1 LNPAFAAGFFNAN
14 IILMSYKKYLL
25 IGLVLFWPLNSLA
38 QNTDSSANASNLP
51 IPQHAVSM
59 HGEVK
64 YGPNYTHFDY
74 ANPNAPKGGTL
85 KLSALGSFDSL
96 NPYIVKGSPAAGLTF
111 LGSNLVFE
119 SLMEQ
124 SNDEPFT
131 MYGLLAETIEL
142 PEDRSWVA
150 FNLRP
155 EAKWADGSPVTAKDV
170 VWSFNTL
177 MEKGTPFFKAYYGD
191 VKNVT
196 ATSPSRVKF
205 TFLHNG
211 NAELPLILSQ
221 MPVLPETYWSGESHD
236 FSKTTLSPPMG
247 SGPYKIDQVVPG
259 RSITYTKRD
268 DWWGSDLSINK
279 GRYNFKNIVYDYY
292 LDDNVALEAFLSG
305 AYDVR
310 LENTAKLWATA
321 YKTPAVNSGDI
332 QKEEIQ
338 NGRPAGMQG
347 YIFNLRRDIFKDP
360 KVREAIG
367 YAFDFDWSNKQFA
380 YGSYTRTK
388 SYFENSELASNGI
401 PQGRELEILEEFRDQ
416 LPNKVFT
423 EEYSPPASDGSGNIR
438 ANLRVAAELL
448 EEAGYILGK
457 NGVRVHKDTG
467 TPLRFEIIDGN
478 PVFERWTLPFIRNL
492 KRIGVDA
499 NFRAVDSAQYQN
511 RMNNYDYDMT
521 IMSIGQSSSPGNEQL
536 DFWGSEK
543 ADIPGSRNYIGI
555 KNPVIDELIRMVIEA
570 PSRDELV
577 ARTRALDRVL
587 LWNHYVV
594 PHWHFDK
601 WRIAYWNKL
610 SRPETLSDLTPG
622 ISDTWWVEQDN

>member
-1 LNPAFAAGFFNAN
+1 
-14 IILMSYKKYLL
+14 MYYKKYLL
-25 IGLVLFWPLNSLA
+25 IGLVLVWPLNSLA
-38 QNTDSSANASNLP
+38 QNGDTSESISKPP

-64 YGPNYTHFDY
+64 YAPDFTHLDYT
-74 ANPNAPKGGTL
+74 NPDAPKGGTL
-85 KLSALGSFDSL
+85 KLSALGSYDSL

-124 SNDEPFT
+124 SNDEAFT
-131 MYGLLAETIEL
+131 MYGRLAETIEL

-155 EAKWADGSPVTAKDV
+155 EARWADGSTVTATDV

-221 MPVLPETYWSGESHD
+221 MPVLPEAYWSDEAHD
-236 FSKTTLSPPMG
+236 FSKTTLTPPMG
-247 SGPYKIDQVVPG
+247 SGPYEISQVVPG

-268 DWWGSDLSINK
+268 DWWGSDLAINK
-279 GRYNFKNIVYDYY
+279 GRYNFQNIVYDYY

-321 YKTPAVNSGDI
+321 YNTPAVNSGDI
-332 QKEEIQ
+332 EKEEIQ

-360 KVREAIG
+360 NVREAIA
-367 YAFDFDWSNKQFA
+367 YAFDFEWSNKQFA
-380 YGSYTRTK
+380 YGSYTRTD
-388 SYFENSELASNGI
+388 SYFENSELASSGI
-401 PQGRELEILEEFRDQ
+401 PQGRELDILEQFRDQ
-416 LPNKVFT
+416 LPSELFT
-423 EEYSPPASDGSGNIR
+423 EKYSPPSSDGSGNIR
-438 ANLRVAAELL
+438 TNLRTAAKLL
-448 EEAGYILGK
+448 EEAGYVLGE
-457 NGVRVHKDTG
+457 NGIRVHEETG
-467 TPLRFEIIDGN
+467 RPLRFEIIDGN

-511 RMNNYDYDMT
+511 RMNDYDYDMT

-543 ADIPGSRNYIGI
+543 ADIPGSRNYMGI
-555 KNPVIDELIRMVIEA
+555 KNPVVDDLIRMIIEA
-570 PSRDELV
+570 PSREELV

-601 WRIAYWNKL
+601 WRIAYWSKL
-610 SRPETLSDLTPG
+610 SHPETLSDLTPG
-622 ISDTWWVEQDN
+622 ISETWWVEQDNKP

>member
-1 LNPAFAAGFFNAN
+1 
-14 IILMSYKKYLL
+14 
-25 IGLVLFWPLNSLA
+25 
-38 QNTDSSANASNLP
+38 
-51 IPQHAVSM
+51 
-59 HGEVK
+59 
-64 YGPNYTHFDY
+64 
-74 ANPNAPKGGTL
+74 
-85 KLSALGSFDSL
+85 
-96 NPYIVKGSPAAGLTF
+96 
-111 LGSNLVFE
+111 
-119 SLMEQ
+119 
-124 SNDEPFT
+124 
-131 MYGLLAETIEL
+131 MYGRLAETIEL

-155 EAKWADGSPVTAKDV
+155 EARWADGSTVTATDV

-221 MPVLPETYWSGESHD
+221 MPVLPEAYWSDEAHD
-236 FSKTTLSPPMG
+236 FSKTTLTPPMG
-247 SGPYKIDQVVPG
+247 SGPYEISQVVPG
-259 RSITYTKRD
+259 RSITYTRRD
-268 DWWGSDLSINK
+268 DWWGADLAINK
-279 GRYNFKNIVYDYY
+279 GRYNFENIVYDYY

-321 YKTPAVNSGDI
+321 YNTPAVKSGDI
-332 QKEEIQ
+332 EKEEIQ

-347 YIFNLRRDIFKDP
+347 YIFNLRRDIFKDA

-367 YAFDFDWSNKQFA
+367 YAFDFEWSNKQFA
-380 YGSYTRTK
+380 YGSYTRTD
-388 SYFENSELASNGI
+388 SYFENSELASSGI
-401 PQGRELEILEEFRDQ
+401 PQGRELEILEQFRDQ
-416 LPNKVFT
+416 LPSELFT
-423 EEYSPPASDGSGNIR
+423 EKYSPPSSDGSGNIR
-438 ANLRVAAELL
+438 TNLRTAAKLL
-448 EEAGYILGK
+448 EEAGYVLGE
-457 NGVRVHKDTG
+457 NGIRVHEETG
-467 TPLRFEIIDGN
+467 RPLRFEIIDGN

-511 RMNNYDYDMT
+511 RMNDYDYDMT

-543 ADIPGSRNYIGI
+543 ADIPGSRNYMGI
-555 KNPVIDELIRMVIEA
+555 KNPVVDDLIRMIIEA
-570 PSRDELV
+570 PSREELV

-601 WRIAYWNKL
+601 WRIAYWSKL
-610 SRPETLSDLTPG
+610 SHPETLSDLTPG
-622 ISDTWWVEQDN
+622 ISETWWVEQDNKP